1 MNSNAPQPTL
11 PTPDNPYGFILD
23 PNKNEARKLLPSDS
37 KRTRILII
45 VLASIILLLL
55 VSMVFSMIS
64 KSSNAQVTRLKDLLA
79 EQQEIIRVSAI
90 GLENISTVE
99 TRNYLTTINYTAAS
113 QQQQLSKYLSGKKV
127 TIEKTLYDSKLDTTT
142 DKQLAAAV
150 QNNKYEQIYDSILLT
165 LLTEYQK
172 DLKEAYKKATTNE
185 SKAILTSSFNS
196 VSLLL

>member
-1 MNSNAPQPTL
+1 MNPNAPQPTL
-11 PTPDNPYGFILD
+11 PTPDNPYGFILN
-23 PNKNEARKLLPSDS
+23 PNKNETRKFLPSNS
-37 KRTRILII
+37 RKTRILII
-45 VLASIILLLL
+45 LLASIIVLLL
-55 VSMVFSMIS
+55 VSMLFSMIS
-64 KSSNAQVTRLKDLLA
+64 RNSSAQVTRLKDLLA

-90 GLENISTVE
+90 GLENISTAE
-99 TRNYLTTINYTAAS
+99 TRNYLTTINYSAAS